1 MVGWL
6 FLSLKGEWRPRCP
19 WLYGEVLARGR
30 RKCRSPLYSARR
42 SIDDYSRHHGKTMSA
57 KPQGSMPCDKAS
69 AREYLAVFYNE
80 LTLTLSAQTIVVCA
94 RSIVV
99 ISSSSIFAHIQP
111 GLLLNN

>member
-1 MVGWL
+1 M
-6 FLSLKGEWRPRCP
+6 RPRCP

-42 SIDDYSRHHGKTMSA
+42 SIDNFSSYHGKTMSA
-57 KPQGSMPCDKAS
+57 QPEGKMPCDEAS

-94 RSIVV
+94 RSIVG
-99 ISSSSIFAHIQP
+99 ILFSSISAQNQP